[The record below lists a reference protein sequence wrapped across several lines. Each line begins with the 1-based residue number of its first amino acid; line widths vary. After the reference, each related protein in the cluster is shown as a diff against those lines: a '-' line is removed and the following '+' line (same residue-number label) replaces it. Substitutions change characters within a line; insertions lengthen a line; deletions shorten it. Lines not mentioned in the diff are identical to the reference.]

1 MLFCRL
7 LQGRYGID
15 ISFPPSHR
23 VLTWPAASLIA
34 SKYLFPCRRLWV
46 YSLATGPRLATGLG
60 QQQFPIEALTG
71 SATGWLVRR
80 YVFRTN
86 RQKAGR

>member
-15 ISFPPSHR
+15 ISFPSNDR
-23 VLTWPAASLIA
+23 VLTWSAASLIA
-34 SKYLFPCRRLWV
+34 SKYLSPWTELWV

-60 QQQFPIEALTG
+60 QQQ
-71 SATGWLVRR
+71 
-80 YVFRTN
+80 
-86 RQKAGR
+86 KAAR